1 MTTEYVRVTLIKP
14 DGITKKRTSVRHE
27 FLNEDFKATS
37 KERISIKEFYD
48 DYYSR
53 KSTAWCVYESDEMI
67 SLYFEN

>member
-27 FLNEDFKATS
+27 FLNEDLKATS
-37 KERISIKEFYD
+37 KERISIKEFYN

-53 KSTAWCVYESDEMI
+53 KSTAWCVYESEHMI
-67 SLYFEN
+67 SLTFEN